1 MQNNGFKILLTVFF
15 LGLCFWYLWPSAQT
29 YYYNQQMNN
38 MEEAER
44 EAYFQENYEAI
55 QAAQQRSL
63 KLGLDLLG
71 GMHVTMEV
79 RVDELLRGLAQDP
92 DESFEEVVQ
101 FATER
106 NLEEGISVIDAFVQ
120 EFENRDPEARLSRYF
135 RNPDRDITRRSS
147 NDEVA
152 EYLRAQSDEA
162 VERAIEIIRNRVD
175 RYGVTEPSIQRQGSR
190 RVVVELPGVDDP
202 ERVRNLLRGT
212 AQLEFRLMADPEELT
227 RSLQDIIAYYDEID
241 PAELEDEVQDA
252 LEGMPDDD
260 ERLDESELPGVVGG
274 DAPTSDQDVADTD
287 PQAAADDEAVQEM
300 LEESD
305 DPDAAL
311 DELLA
316 QEGGDLASGNPLLDV
331 MQPMG
336 QSVVF
341 GYVSEPDTAVANQLL
356 HRDEPRAMLPPNIEL
371 MYGSRTAGTDPR
383 GFEILELLGV
393 REEVELAGETVTNA
407 RVDFDET
414 NRPRV
419 SLSMDSD
426 GARTWARITG
436 ANVGNQVA
444 IVLDGVVYS
453 YPVIQDRIVGGQTSI
468 TGLQSR
474 QEAQDIVNVLMSG
487 ALPAPV
493 DIVQERTVGPSLGAA
508 SIRAGFIS
516 VVGGLLLVALFMIMY
531 YRTAGVVADLAL
543 LINIIFI
550 LGILA
555 GFEATLT
562 LPGIAG
568 IVLTIGMAVDAN
580 VLIFDRIREEQRAG
594 KTLRA
599 AINGGYAKALSAIF
613 DANITTFFVGVIL
626 YSFGVGPIQG
636 FAVTLMAGILASL
649 FSAIIITRIIFDY
662 MVEEKKLSVNYG

>member
-1 MQNNGFKILLTVFF
+1 
-15 LGLCFWYLWPSAQT
+15 
-29 YYYNQQMNN
+29 
-38 MEEAER
+38 
-44 EAYFQENYEAI
+44 
-55 QAAQQRSL
+55 
-63 KLGLDLLG
+63 
-71 GMHVTMEV
+71 
-79 RVDELLRGLAQDP
+79 
-92 DESFEEVVQ
+92 
-101 FATER
+101 
-106 NLEEGISVIDAFVQ
+106 
-120 EFENRDPEARLSRYF
+120 
-135 RNPDRDITRRSS
+135 
-147 NDEVA
+147 
-152 EYLRAQSDEA
+152 
-162 VERAIEIIRNRVD
+162 
-175 RYGVTEPSIQRQGSR
+175 
-190 RVVVELPGVDDP
+190 
-202 ERVRNLLRGT
+202 
-212 AQLEFRLMADPEELT
+212 
-227 RSLQDIIAYYDEID
+227 
-241 PAELEDEVQDA
+241 
-252 LEGMPDDD
+252 
-260 ERLDESELPGVVGG
+260 
-274 DAPTSDQDVADTD
+274 
-287 PQAAADDEAVQEM
+287 
-300 LEESD
+300 
-305 DPDAAL
+305 
-311 DELLA
+311 
-316 QEGGDLASGNPLLDV
+316 
-331 MQPMG
+331 
-336 QSVVF
+336 
-341 GYVSEPDTAVANQLL
+341 
-356 HRDEPRAMLPPNIEL
+356 
-371 MYGSRTAGTDPR
+371 
-383 GFEILELLGV
+383 
-393 REEVELAGETVTNA
+393 
-407 RVDFDET
+407 
-414 NRPRV
+414 
-419 SLSMDSD
+419 MDSD
-426 GARTWARITG
+426 GARTWARVTG

-531 YRTAGVVADLAL
+531 YRTAGTVADLAL

-599 AINGGYAKALSAIF
+599 AINGGYSKALSAIF

-649 FSAIIITRIIFDY
+649 FSAIVITRIIFDY